1 MHLLLKIMKLYFLEL
16 IKKSGIKFTS
26 WLSMVVRVFSL
37 FVMFSIG
44 VLGSPWFSWFSL
56 GFHSFSWF
64 FVVFDNF
71 WRLVSFTGIGSQVLA
86 CQGALSRRAKG
97 PWSSCE
103 CLHVSPK
110 LTVMTKNK
118 RTSETFGDNVPVSG
132 GNLLR

>member
-64 FVVFDNF
+64 FVVSDNF
-71 WRLVSFTGIGSQVLA
+71 WRLVSFTGNRFTSLGMPRGLVQ
-86 CQGALSRRAKG
+86 LSVPSR
-97 PWSSCE
+97 
-103 CLHVSPK
+103 
-110 LTVMTKNK
+110 LTKTNSNDQIQKN
-118 RTSETFGDNVPVSG
+118 
-132 GNLLR
+132 